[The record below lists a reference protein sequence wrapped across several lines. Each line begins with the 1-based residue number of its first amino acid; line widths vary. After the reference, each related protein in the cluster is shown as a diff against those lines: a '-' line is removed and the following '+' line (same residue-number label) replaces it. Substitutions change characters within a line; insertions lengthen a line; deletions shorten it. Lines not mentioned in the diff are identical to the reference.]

1 MIFSLSVFVV
11 TTFLAQGVPPQ
22 TANGLRRS
30 TELTFPKEP
39 AKALSPEV
47 RGDILMA
54 RKMYREAVDMYKQSP
69 QDSAIIANKTG
80 IAHHQLLELEQAKK
94 YYERAIKLNPQYP
107 EAINNL
113 GTIYYSHHSY
123 RRAIGQY
130 KKALRITP
138 ESASILSNL
147 GTAYFGRKNYDEAFK
162 AYQEALGLDPEVF
175 EHHNTHGVLLQER
188 SVEEKAKF
196 HYYLAKTYAKAGN
209 QDRAILYIR
218 KALEEG
224 FKERERFQKEPEF
237 ASLRDNVEFKQL
249 LAQEIKV
256 L

>member
-94 YYERAIKLNPQYP
+94 YYERAIKLNPQRSEEHTSELQSP
-107 EAINNL
+107 DHLVCRLLLE
-113 GTIYYSHHSY
+113 
-123 RRAIGQY
+123 
-130 KKALRITP
+130 KKKKQTKFTKTTDSR
-138 ESASILSNL
+138 
-147 GTAYFGRKNYDEAFK
+147 
-162 AYQEALGLDPEVF
+162 
-175 EHHNTHGVLLQER
+175 HNV
-188 SVEEKAKF
+188 
-196 HYYLAKTYAKAGN
+196 
-209 QDRAILYIR
+209 
-218 KALEEG
+218 
-224 FKERERFQKEPEF
+224 
-237 ASLRDNVEFKQL
+237 
-249 LAQEIKV
+249 
-256 L
+256 